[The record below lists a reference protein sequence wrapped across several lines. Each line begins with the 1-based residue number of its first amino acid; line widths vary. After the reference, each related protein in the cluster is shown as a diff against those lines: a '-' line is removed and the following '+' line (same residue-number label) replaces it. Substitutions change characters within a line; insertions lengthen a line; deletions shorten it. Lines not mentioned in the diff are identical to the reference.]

1 VSIHFEVCAE
11 LALWHGA
18 HVSADEYFLDW
29 PEGFVV
35 PDTAAGWLEAFLAV
49 CPKSPWGIAG
59 HAYFPGST
67 PAGQGQ
73 RPRTEHVLIGFG
85 IHGNE
90 WGTLPAAVA
99 LAQHLASGRVVAH
112 GPVSL
117 LLGNLDALRADV
129 RFVEEDFNRVFSF
142 DQPALSRER
151 KRALTVRPLLD
162 EADFFLD
169 LHQTQTP
176 TESAFWTFPWSDE
189 LAAWA
194 RIIGAAPRGLVRA
207 PGGAFAPG
215 RKCLDEYVRDR
226 GKCGI
231 TAEMG
236 EKGASFEQARAAYQ
250 AVVRLIHAHDEY
262 ASGAVSIQQIA
273 ERMPAIEWYQTV
285 DVLAPPTRTSRL
297 HPGFACFTAVEQGQV
312 LSVDDHQ
319 PLLAAHSGVLMFPKY
334 PERDEDAPPELVRL
348 ATAIENPSEVYSNAR
363 AAEAS

>member
-1 VSIHFEVCAE
+1 M
-11 LALWHGA
+11 ALWHCA
-18 HVSADEYFLDW
+18 RVSADEYSLDW

-35 PDTAAGWLEAFLAV
+35 PDTAAGWLEAFLAI
-49 CPKSPWGIAG
+49 CPPSPWGIAG

-67 PAGQGQ
+67 PA
-73 RPRTEHVLIGFG
+73 RSDRRARKEHLVIGFG

-99 LAQHLASGRVVAH
+99 LAQHLAAGKVVAH

-117 LLGNLDALRADV
+117 LLGNLAALRADV

-142 DQPALSRER
+142 DQPARSVER
-151 KRALTVRPLLD
+151 KRALEVRPLLD
-162 EADFFLD
+162 AADFFLD

-176 TESAFWTFPWSDE
+176 TQSAFWTFPWSDE

-215 RKCLDEYVRDR
+215 RKCLDEYVRER

-236 EKGASFEQARAAYQ
+236 EAGASTEQARAAYQ
-250 AVVRLIHAHDEY
+250 AVLRLIHAYDEC
-262 ASGAVSIQQIA
+262 AAGTANIQQLA
-273 ERMPAIEWYQTV
+273 QRMPAIDWYQTV
-285 DVLAPPTRTSRL
+285 AVLSPPERTSRL
-297 HPGFACFTAVEQGQV
+297 RPGFACFTAVEAGEV
-312 LSVDDHQ
+312 LSAPGQ
-319 PLLAAHSGVLMFPKY
+319 LPLVAAQSGVLLFPKY
-334 PERDEDAPPELVRL
+334 PNEGEDAPAELVRL
-348 ATAIENPSEVYSNAR
+348 ATPVDSPSELYR
-363 AAEAS
+363 